1 MIQFWNRVEKRLGKR
16 NIQILIAIFVMA
28 LVCGAMLL
36 EQKIMKRF
44 HENVKVQHTEKTDGN
59 PQKED
64 EQTGTEKS
72 SEKDAGSSEV
82 EYGRMASSG
91 ACVRYGQDQI
101 FYGTKPDRFRDRRS
115 GISGVSGK
123 ESSPYTASAI
133 DA

>member
-59 PQKED
+59 PPKVYCENW
-64 EQTGTEKS
+64 
-72 SEKDAGSSEV
+72 
-82 EYGRMASSG
+82 
-91 ACVRYGQDQI
+91 
-101 FYGTKPDRFRDRRS
+101 
-115 GISGVSGK
+115 
-123 ESSPYTASAI
+123 SPRT
-133 DA
+133 